1 MLKSVS
7 SITNAIGALNFQGT
21 WNASTNTP
29 TLTSSVGTKG
39 DYYVV
44 GTAGS
49 TNLNGISN
57 WGVGDLATFNGSV
70 WQRVEGGADLNGLNL
85 SVSGTSTLSGLTAS
99 TALALNASKEIV
111 SVTNTGTGS
120 NVLATTPTLV
130 GDATLS
136 TGNLIVSGA
145 NKGMAFPNNTITEDK
160 VASFKK
166 SASTTVASGSGRS
179 DQYFL
184 VDPSKTFT
192 ITATGLG
199 GLVTIVNGSAGEAC
213 TFFWSWNTAT
223 ITILG
228 NGGTTFVASAAPI
241 LGQLGIS
248 KSATSS
254 VLTFKTGPSFSA
266 GNISVCLINDYAS
279 ATTDPV

>member
-1 MLKSVS
+1 MLKVANSV
-7 SITNAIGALNFQGT
+7 I
-21 WNASTNTP
+21 NASQITGVLPVVNGGTGVTTSTGTGNT
-29 TLTSSVGTKG
+29 V
-39 DYYVV
+39 
-44 GTAGS
+44 
-49 TNLNGISN
+49 
-57 WGVGDLATFNGSV
+57 
-70 WQRVEGGADLNGLNL
+70 L
-85 SVSGTSTLSGLTAS
+85 SASPTLSGDV
-99 TALALNASKEIV
+99 N
-111 SVTNTGTGS
+111 
-120 NVLATTPTLV
+120 
-130 GDATLS
+130 LS
-136 TGNLIVSGA
+136 TGNLVIGTAGKGVKFA
-145 NKGMAFPNNTITEDK
+145 NTTLLETV
-160 VASFKK
+160 VASYKK
-166 SASTTVASGSGRS
+166 SGSTTVATGTGRS

-228 NGGTTFVASAAPI
+228 NGGTTFVASATPLLAT
-241 LGQLGIS
+241 LGIS

>member
-1 MLKSVS
+1 MLKATS
-7 SITNAIGALNFQGT
+7 SIVNVSQITGVLPVVNGGT
-21 WNASTNTP
+21 GVTTSTGTGNTVLSATP
-29 TLTSSVGTKG
+29 TL
-39 DYYVV
+39 
-44 GTAGS
+44 
-49 TNLNGISN
+49 
-57 WGVGDLATFNGSV
+57 
-70 WQRVEGGADLNGLNL
+70 
-85 SVSGTSTLSGLTAS
+85 SG
-99 TALALNASKEIV
+99 
-111 SVTNTGTGS
+111 
-120 NVLATTPTLV
+120 NVA
-130 GDATLS
+130 LS
-136 TGNLIVSGA
+136 TGNLVFNTAGKGVQFA
-145 NKGMAFPNNTITEDK
+145 NTTLLETV
-160 VASFKK
+160 VASYKK
-166 SASTTVASGSGRS
+166 SGSTTVATGTGRS

-228 NGGTTFVASAAPI
+228 NGGTTFVASAAPT

-248 KSATSS
+248 KSAFSS

-266 GNISVCLINDYAS
+266 GNISVCLINDFAS